1 MVCEEGQAGLESSAK
16 HPPPC
21 GSISPPETWIPARLQ
36 SKDKG
41 ERDAWRGESR
51 LQCSQ
56 SL

>member
-16 HPPPC
+16 HPPPY
-21 GSISPPETWIPARLQ
+21 GSVSQPETWIPARLQ

-56 SL
+56 RL